1 MALDGFRV
9 VCLEPGADNPKEH
22 APVPA
27 PDPPEGFVDNTV
39 YRYRIDEDGNKV
51 LIGTMDAF
59 PEGWHRSKTD
69 WEKGFQKK
77 KEEEKMARYHWK
89 ALWPQAQELL
99 AQGLSTAKVAEK
111 LGIDA
116 PALRCKIDRERRK
129 AEKQTPTPEPAQAA
143 NQEPE
148 RESQEPATEII
159 PQKDTVYTV
168 ERIESQGKETAVTPN
183 THNPEKSFTLEDEE
197 PIPYTVTDYITEH
210 HKIALEIAELLD
222 QKRQDYG
229 TENIKKFGSHGV
241 LVRVSDK
248 VERLINLSKRNNKP
262 NFESVE
268 DTWRDIAG
276 YAILALIELREG
288 R

>member
-1 MALDGFRV
+1 MPKGFHV
-9 VCLEPGADNPKEH
+9 VCLEPGADKPKEH

-27 PDPPEGFVDNTV
+27 PEPPEGFVDNTV

-51 LIGTMDAF
+51 LIGTMEAF

-77 KEEEKMARYHWK
+77 KEDEKIMARYHWK

-129 AEKQTPTPEPAQAA
+129 AERQTPEPEPTQAA

-148 RESQEPATEII
+148 RESQEPAGGSVAQEKPEITVKDVLQYELV
-159 PQKDTVYTV
+159 QK
-168 ERIESQGKETAVTPN
+168 EQGYGP
-183 THNPEKSFTLEDEE
+183 EDEE
-197 PIPYTVTDYITEH
+197 PIPYQVVGKYEALGKAIGALVDEKNLQYGDAFNRGGCI
-210 HKIALEIAELLD
+210 LEILYPDGVKPERYRDMLGVIRVIDKLFRVANGK
-222 QKRQDYG
+222 Q
-229 TENIKKFGSHGV
+229 GS
-241 LVRVSDK
+241 
-248 VERLINLSKRNNKP
+248 
-262 NFESVE
+262 E
-268 DTWRDIAG
+268 DPWQDIAG
-276 YAILALIELREG
+276 YGLLGTGE
-288 R
+288 